1 MTPKEFESHPAYIYA
16 KKVVNKEIDE
26 NEDVYLQCKLFMDKL
41 ENDLEGDEYFFDYDI
56 AELVTNLTKLIM
68 MACWKHNDNH
78 DKRQYENN
86 ILLIARKSGR
96 FAHLYSDI

>member
-41 ENDLEGDEYFFDYDI
+41 ENDL
-56 AELVTNLTKLIM
+56 
-68 MACWKHNDNH
+68 
-78 DKRQYENN
+78 
-86 ILLIARKSGR
+86 
-96 FAHLYSDI
+96 